1 MGHRTGRSPG
11 AQAAR
16 SQHFL
21 RDAALARALVERT
34 GVRPGTT
41 VFEPGAG
48 TGILTQAL
56 ADRGCRVVAVE
67 RDPRLFRALRAR
79 FIGRTN
85 VECHLGDALDVPLPR
100 GPYAVVANVPFAITA
115 ALVRRLLDAR
125 HAPEQ
130 AWLIVQREA
139 AEKYAGV
146 PRMTLFAL
154 HHAPLF
160 DIDLVAA
167 LPRDHFRPPPSVDC
181 ALLRVRRRNPP
192 LLQASALAPYR
203 ALVRAAFGRHEPDVR
218 RSLRT
223 FFTPTQLRRLSRDLG
238 FPLDAR
244 AHELRSEHWLG
255 LWRFLERERAPNR
268 RRRGAH
274 VICRGSPEPV
284 RSDFKRYVGKSSRSA
299 SRTSAAMR

>member
-11 AQAAR
+11 AQTTR

-21 RDAALARALVERT
+21 RDAALARALVART

-56 ADRGCRVVAVE
+56 VDRGCHVVAVE

-85 VECHLGDALDVPLPR
+85 VECQFGDALDVPLPR

-125 HAPEQ
+125 HPPEQ

-139 AEKYAGV
+139 AEKYAGI

-154 HHAPLF
+154 HYAPLF
-160 DIDLVAA
+160 EIDLAAA

-181 ALLRVRRRNPP
+181 ALLRVRRRNPTLRP
-192 LLQASALAPYR
+192 R
-203 ALVRAAFGRHEPDVR
+203 VRARTIPGVR
-218 RSLRT
+218 T
-223 FFTPTQLRRLSRDLG
+223 
-238 FPLDAR
+238 
-244 AHELRSEHWLG
+244 
-255 LWRFLERERAPNR
+255 
-268 RRRGAH
+268 RG
-274 VICRGSPEPV
+274 V
-284 RSDFKRYVGKSSRSA
+284 RPS
-299 SRTSAAMR
+299 